1 MTVELTHYADRAGD
15 HNDRAMSA
23 TPALT
28 AVLEAKLGVTATV
41 IGKPQP
47 ALCTGWAEE
56 LQAARPA
63 LESIAGRYEQI
74 LSAGATPVTALSR
87 CAVALATLPVVAE
100 HRPDAVVVWFDAHAD
115 INSPENTTTG
125 YLGGLALG
133 GPLGLWD
140 SGLGQGLATSNAV
153 LVGARDL
160 DAPEQQLVDEGTIA
174 LVPVSDTMAQQLQAL
189 IERRPVYV
197 HLDCDV
203 LEPDTVPTDYH
214 VAGGMTLD
222 QLHACAKVL
231 AANDVV
237 GLEIGELEAPE
248 GSDDTTS
255 ATRILDSL
263 EPLLHAITNNPEG
276 LLGDTP

>member
-23 TPALT
+23 TPTLT
-28 AVLEAKLGVTATV
+28 AALEAKLGVTATV

-74 LSAGATPVTALSR
+74 FSAGATPVTALSR
-87 CAVALATLPVVAE
+87 CAVALATLPVVAR
-100 HRPDAVVVWFDAHAD
+100 HRPDVVVVWFDAHAD

-125 YLGGLALG
+125 YLGGLALS

-174 LVPVSDTMAQQLQAL
+174 LIPVSDSMAQQLQAL
-189 IERRPVYV
+189 IDHRPVYV

-203 LEPDTVPTDYH
+203 LEPGTVPTDYH

-222 QLHACAKVL
+222 QLHACAEVL
-231 AANDVV
+231 ATTEVV
-237 GLEIGELEAPE
+237 GLEVGELEAPE
-248 GSDDTTS
+248 GSDDTGP
-255 ATRILDSL
+255 AMRILNSL
-263 EPLLHAITNNPEG
+263 EPLLRTITTKPRT
-276 LLGDTP
+276 LWRDSP